1 MPAQGCVVR
10 QWGGRW
16 PRVLGV
22 PRDLPQTRFAIA
34 PDGAHIA
41 YQVVGDGPGDVV
53 LVTDWASSIDL
64 MWELPQIER
73 FLRRLASVGRLILFD
88 KRGNGASDA
97 APLEHGRFGSTMEQA
112 ADDLLTVLDAVESE
126 RAALIANTYGGWPAL
141 LFTAAHPE
149 RCTHL
154 ALLDSC
160 ARLLASDD
168 YAPGIDTAM
177 LTWAIEGISEAWGR
191 GALLGTEGE
200 LQGDRELRRWYAR
213 YERLAVERTYMLQAW
228 KQMGEIDLRSVLP
241 LIRTQTLIIAHD
253 QANPLI
259 GAGSGRYLAERI
271 PSATLLELDGTSS
284 FFWADERNI
293 EHVTRFLGATTD
305 ELDDDDRVLATVLF
319 TDLVSSTQLVADMGD
334 RRWRELLDAHDQ
346 LTGELIS
353 RFRGR
358 LIDRTGDGLL
368 ATFDGPARAMRAG
381 IAICDE
387 VRRLGVE
394 VRIGLHAGEIVRR
407 GDNVGGIAVHLAAR
421 VMSVAEGGEIVVSR
435 TVKDLTA
442 GSGLTFA
449 DRGIHQLKG
458 IPDEWQLFTLK
469 QAP

>member
-1 MPAQGCVVR
+1 M
-10 QWGGRW
+10 
-16 PRVLGV
+16 
-22 PRDLPQTRFAIA
+22 PRDLPRTRFATA
-34 PDGAHIA
+34 LDGAHIA
-41 YQVVGDGPGDVV
+41 YQVLGDGPEDVV
-53 LVTDWASSIDL
+53 LLTDWASSIDL

-97 APLEHGRFGSTMEQA
+97 APIEHGRFGSTMEQA
-112 ADDLLTVLDAVESE
+112 ADDLLAVLDAVESE

-141 LFTAAHPE
+141 LFAAAHPE
-149 RCTHL
+149 RCTRL
-154 ALLDSC
+154 ALLDCC
-160 ARLLASDD
+160 ARLLTSED
-168 YAPGIDTAM
+168 YPPGIDPTM
-177 LTWAIEGISEAWGR
+177 LKWAIDGISAAWGR

-200 LQGDRELRRWYAR
+200 LQADKELRRWYAR
-213 YERLAVERTYMLQAW
+213 YERLAVERTYMVQAW
-228 KQMGEIDLRSVLP
+228 TQMGEIDLRSILP
-241 LIRTQTLIIAHD
+241 LVRTQTLVIAHD

-259 GAGSGRYLAERI
+259 GAGSGRYLAEHI

-293 EHVTRFLGATTD
+293 EHLTRFLGAATD

-319 TDLVSSTQLVADMGD
+319 TDLVSSTQLAADMGD

-358 LIDRTGDGLL
+358 LIARTGDGLL
-368 ATFDGPARAMRAG
+368 ATFDGPARAARAAT
-381 IAICDE
+381 AICDE
-387 VRRLGVE
+387 VRRLGVQ
-394 VRIGLHAGEIVRR
+394 VRVGLHAGEIVRR

-421 VMSVAEGGEIVVSR
+421 VMSIAQGGEVVVSR

-449 DRGIHQLKG
+449 DRGTHQLKG
-458 IPDEWQLFTLK
+458 IPEEWQLFTL
-469 QAP
+469 QQPH